1 MELQAEDKIPSLRN
15 VKKDYVD
22 PFPTQVTLLAGIE
35 WLEKTRIRG
44 RRVTSWNVERLQLNR
59 LEVRARNRCP
69 GEESDHHETRL
80 YSRIQ
85 WWGGRIVRSTIVY
98 LDGDDYPGYRSR
110 VVPNTAEVK
119 IESLVQV

>member
-15 VKKDYVD
+15 VKKDHVD

-35 WLEKTRIRG
+35 WLEKTRIKG

-69 GEESDHHETRL
+69 GGESDHET
-80 YSRIQ
+80 
-85 WWGGRIVRSTIVY
+85 
-98 LDGDDYPGYRSR
+98 
-110 VVPNTAEVK
+110 
-119 IESLVQV
+119 